1 MAYPKTQSE
10 SVAFRENFDSVASV
24 IDNGGTPSNGA
35 VIDKSFTGTGN
46 GEVITYANNPLFSNF
61 FSKER
66 SVEVEF
72 TASSVGESIGLIM
85 GKEGGNTGWTIFLS
99 DDTGSAAKL
108 NFFQYFTT
116 TDGKWRTVSAVITY
130 GTRYTL
136 GVTYDSSSTA
146 NNPVITLDGVVVSIT
161 EVFTPAG
168 TADDDTAQAFK
179 VGNTL
184 ATGQSFDGSVYGV
197 SLYFSAKTTE
207 EFLDI
212 TEQDTFEEIDD
223 SKFLLSLPLRT
234 YYNDGANLVTDNIG
248 SLGGQVTWGDGSSGA
263 TNPTQLSP
271 KGVTTDGTAEYLWE
285 DGTNLD
291 ITQLQITGD
300 VTFGGLVRLN
310 SAPALA
316 FATILGQLVEGE
328 SLATNVLYQVYVNA
342 NRTLGYQHEYDSG
355 TNQTNDFTTAL
366 SIGSW
371 TSVYL
376 VRDVSALT
384 VDLYVNGEFA
394 EQYVYTNQPAGGTS
408 TQLVMGNNIGF
419 APDRFAPISIIQ
431 PRVGAFAATPTQIK
445 ELANRDLRMINN

>member
-1 MAYPKTQSE
+1 MAYPKYKSE
-10 SVAFRENFDSVASV
+10 SVAFRENFDTVASV

-223 SKFLLSLPLRT
+223 SKALVSLPLRT
-234 YYNDGANLVTDNIG
+234 QYDSGGSIVTDNIG
-248 SLGGQVTWGDGSSGA
+248 SLGGTALCGNGA
-263 TNPTQLSP
+263 AGIPDQLNP
-271 KGVTTDGTAEYLWE
+271 KGFDLNGTTQYVDLTSLVGTALNAATKVSVCMMVKANSISITGNDGFMSSDGISALFHFQTTPTGIQAYIYTTGTPISSVSTVAVPVGSWMHVAFCYDSAAGTAKVYQDGILTQTGTGGTGVLSNIGAKNLYIGNGFAGTRFFDGT
-285 DGTNLD
+285 
-291 ITQLQITGD
+291 I
-300 VTFGGLVRLN
+300 VSPRLFL
-310 SAPALA
+310 SCL
-316 FATILGQLVEGE
+316 
-328 SLATNVLYQVYVNA
+328 
-342 NRTLGYQHEYDSG
+342 
-355 TNQTNDFTTAL
+355 TA
-366 SIGSW
+366 
-371 TSVYL
+371 
-376 VRDVSALT
+376 
-384 VDLYVNGEFA
+384 
-394 EQYVYTNQPAGGTS
+394 
-408 TQLVMGNNIGF
+408 
-419 APDRFAPISIIQ
+419 
-431 PRVGAFAATPTQIK
+431 TQIK

>member
-1 MAYPKTQSE
+1 MTYPKTQSE

-46 GEVITYANNPLFSNF
+46 GEVITYADKPLITNF
-61 FSKER
+61 FSEER

-72 TASSVGESIGLIM
+72 TASSVGESIGVIVC
-85 GKEGGNTGWTIFLS
+85 KEGGNTGWSIFLS

-116 TDGKWRTVSAVITY
+116 TDGRWRTVSAVITY

-197 SLYFSAKTTE
+197 SLYSSAKTTE

-212 TEQDTFEEIDD
+212 TEQDTFSEIDE
-223 SKFLLSLPLRT
+223 SKTLISLPLRANYISGGSQVTENKGNMGSTAILGDGTTASTFPTQLTPKGMLFDGSTDYIDITDLIGTSLDNSTSCTVSVMIKALSHPGNAALISDASTFRLFHFQTAGSTGVQAFVYGPDTSCLSTVPIPLGVWHHVGFT
-234 YYNDGANLVTDNIG
+234 YDGANVKLYQDGVLTKTEAGTAPMDPISTSKLEVG
-248 SLGGQVTWGDGSSGA
+248 RGFSGGRHF
-263 TNPTQLSP
+263 
-271 KGVTTDGTAEYLWE
+271 DGTIAQPEIRDFACSATQMAE
-285 DGTNLD
+285 
-291 ITQLQITGD
+291 
-300 VTFGGLVRLN
+300 
-310 SAPALA
+310 
-316 FATILGQLVEGE
+316 
-328 SLATNVLYQVYVNA
+328 
-342 NRTLGYQHEYDSG
+342 
-355 TNQTNDFTTAL
+355 L
-366 SIGSW
+366 SRRAHK
-371 TSVYL
+371 L
-376 VRDVSALT
+376 
-384 VDLYVNGEFA
+384 
-394 EQYVYTNQPAGGTS
+394 
-408 TQLVMGNNIGF
+408 
-419 APDRFAPISIIQ
+419 
-431 PRVGAFAATPTQIK
+431 
-445 ELANRDLRMINN
+445 INK